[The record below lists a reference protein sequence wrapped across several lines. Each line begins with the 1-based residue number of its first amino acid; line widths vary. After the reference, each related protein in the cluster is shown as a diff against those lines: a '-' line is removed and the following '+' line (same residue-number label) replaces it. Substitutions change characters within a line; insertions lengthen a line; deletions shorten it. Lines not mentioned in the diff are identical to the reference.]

1 MGTYLYGIG
10 PRTEKYI
17 VEHPDLVIDGILD
30 GYRNDGEFCG
40 IPVLALGDIST
51 QNSRIIVAARP
62 ASARIIHARIKEFC
76 MERNV
81 EIYDINGRRM
91 ENGEDVRRPE
101 AEKIRVDTDKLHR
114 EIERHDVVSFDIF
127 DTLLVRKCGAAE
139 KVFAYVAIKNGL
151 SGGFVG
157 ERIRAEKEL
166 SQTMAPKI
174 EDIYRTLSERMQI
187 PQEEGRRLLL
197 EEIEAE
203 KKFLVIREKLAEA
216 FSYAQAKGKKI
227 FLISDMYLSRKV
239 LGQILSEKGIEGYD
253 RLFVSCEHGTDK
265 AGKLFH
271 EALRKAEGKDMLHI
285 GDDEYRDC
293 ECAER
298 CGIDTFPVW
307 TGAEDADCNL
317 ACPEAVGYSL
327 LGPVLFSFALWLDAR
342 LREDGIK
349 RVYFCARD
357 GYLIKRVFD
366 LVERDMEMLRLKE
379 PVESRYLPVSRSLGT
394 AACLW
399 EEEDIHTAAG
409 MSFDGEADEMLKRR
423 FYLEEGEIL
432 PRGADTDFEE
442 YLLRHAKAILKKSE
456 RLRENYR
463 RYLEGTGINRTER
476 TAVIDFVSTGT
487 CQMCLERITG
497 KHFYGYY
504 YENVESGEPCK
515 SRLRKKGFIQEVGG
529 DEYSCDNYFDIET
542 LIKETVPTLRE
553 ISDTG
558 TAVYGKECMGDS
570 QKQIIKTVQ
579 EQAAEYVK
587 DRLKLMPDKRFD
599 PEEAGACVRRLRW
612 VRTGFLD
619 GDKDFVNYDAFSNR
633 EIRE

>member
-127 DTLLVRKCGAAE
+127 YPLLVRKCGAAE

-298 CGIDTFPVW
+298 CGRDTFPGGRWLFPAWARAVLICALAGCQAEGGRDKAGLLLRQGRVSDKAGIRPG
-307 TGAEDADCNL
+307 GA
-317 ACPEAVGYSL
+317 GY
-327 LGPVLFSFALWLDAR
+327 GNAKAQR
-342 LREDGIK
+342 AGGIK
-349 RVYFCARD
+349 IPARIPVAGD
-357 GYLIKRVFD
+357 GG
-366 LVERDMEMLRLKE
+366 
-379 PVESRYLPVSRSLGT
+379 LPVGGRGYPHSR
-394 AACLW
+394 
-399 EEEDIHTAAG
+399 
-409 MSFDGEADEMLKRR
+409 R
-423 FYLEEGEIL
+423 
-432 PRGADTDFEE
+432 
-442 YLLRHAKAILKKSE
+442 
-456 RLRENYR
+456 
-463 RYLEGTGINRTER
+463 
-476 TAVIDFVSTGT
+476 
-487 CQMCLERITG
+487 
-497 KHFYGYY
+497 
-504 YENVESGEPCK
+504 NV
-515 SRLRKKGFIQEVGG
+515 L
-529 DEYSCDNYFDIET
+529 
-542 LIKETVPTLRE
+542 
-553 ISDTG
+553 
-558 TAVYGKECMGDS
+558 
-570 QKQIIKTVQ
+570 
-579 EQAAEYVK
+579 
-587 DRLKLMPDKRFD
+587 
-599 PEEAGACVRRLRW
+599 
-612 VRTGFLD
+612 
-619 GDKDFVNYDAFSNR
+619 
-633 EIRE
+633 